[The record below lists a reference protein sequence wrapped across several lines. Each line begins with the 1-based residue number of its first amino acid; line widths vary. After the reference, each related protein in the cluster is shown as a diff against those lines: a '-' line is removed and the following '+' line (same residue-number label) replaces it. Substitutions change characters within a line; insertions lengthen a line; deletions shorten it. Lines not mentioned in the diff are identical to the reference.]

1 MKVLVTGASG
11 YLASWIVRLLL
22 ERGIQVHGTVRDL
35 ANSSKV
41 AHLLAMQQEF
51 PAFLQLFQAD
61 LLQPGQFFEAMQGCD
76 VVIHTASP
84 YFLQPSDNP
93 MRDLVDPALL
103 GTQSVLE
110 SVNQTPSVQKVVLT
124 SSVVTLYNDA
134 CDHAGPISERDH
146 NARCTLSNAPYAY
159 SKTLAEERAVEMA
172 AQQERWQLVTIHP
185 GAMFGPSLSQRCD
198 ATSVGMVIQFL
209 NGAFKQGVP
218 QLTLGV
224 VDVRDVAE
232 AHILAA
238 LKPDAQGKYVVVA
251 ESLRL
256 LEIAHSL
263 QRVATKPLQ
272 HLPKKEV
279 PKALIWLIA
288 PWIGMTRHY
297 VAKNVAYPL
306 QFNRQRSEQGLGLSY
321 RLPQV
326 TFKDHLQQIEADQLL
341 ERA

>member
-22 ERGIQVHGTVRDL
+22 ERGIQVHGAVRDL
-35 ANSSKV
+35 VNPSKV

-51 PAFLQLFQAD
+51 PGLLQLFQAD
-61 LLQPGQFFEAMQGCD
+61 LLQPGSFFEAMQECE

-84 YFLQPSDNP
+84 YFLHPSGNP
-93 MRDLVDPALL
+93 RLDLVDPALL

-124 SSVVTLYNDA
+124 SSVVSLYNDA
-134 CDHAGPISERDH
+134 CDHPGPISELDH
-146 NARCTLSNAPYAY
+146 NTRCTLSNAPYAY

-172 AQQERWQLVTIHP
+172 AQQERWRLVTIHP
-185 GAMFGPSLSQRCD
+185 GAIFGPSLSRRRD

-209 NGAFKQGVP
+209 SGAFKQGVP

-238 LKPDAQGKYVVVA
+238 LKPDAQGKYLVVA

-256 LEIAHSL
+256 LEIARML
-263 QRVATKPLQ
+263 QDVSPKPLQ

-279 PKALIWLIA
+279 SKALIWLIA
-288 PWIGMTRHY
+288 PWIGLTRNY
-297 VAKNVAYPL
+297 VAKNVGYSL
-306 QFNRQRSEQGLGLSY
+306 QFTHQRSQAELGLSY
-321 RLPQV
+321 RLPQA
-326 TFKDHLQQIEADQLL
+326 TFKDHLQQIEVDQLL
-341 ERA
+341 EHA